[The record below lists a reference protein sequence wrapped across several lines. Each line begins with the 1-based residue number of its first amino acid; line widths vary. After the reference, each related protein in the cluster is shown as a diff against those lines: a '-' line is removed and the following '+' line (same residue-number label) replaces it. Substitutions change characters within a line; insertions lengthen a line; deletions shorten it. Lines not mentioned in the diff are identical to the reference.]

1 VNQILTI
8 TVSPVNDPPIAISII
23 NPSIPSTAGP
33 TAINSLAGTDV
44 DGTVVSYTILTL
56 PLNGIL
62 YVGGVAVTIGQVLTP
77 AQVATLTYDPSGL
90 FAGNDTFS
98 FRVTDNLGAVN
109 LTPAIVTIPVAGIP
123 KIAVIKTAVFNDDNG
138 DGFAQAG
145 ETITFNFTV
154 KNTGDLP
161 LTNITITDPLPGVV
175 LQGGPIAL
183 LPGATDSTSFTATYQ
198 ITQALVRA
206 TTPLGVVIQD
216 YSDGDDENGNDA
228 TVLGLIGCV
237 IEVFNAISP
246 NNDSDNEF
254 FYIRGLECYS
264 DNTVEIYNRW
274 GVLVFEREQ
283 YNNADRSF
291 KGVSEGRST
300 INQKEELPDGTYFYI
315 LKYKDSEA
323 KIHQKA
329 GYLYINR

>member
-1 VNQILTI
+1 
-8 TVSPVNDPPIAISII
+8 
-23 NPSIPSTAGP
+23 
-33 TAINSLAGTDV
+33 
-44 DGTVVSYTILTL
+44 LTL

-198 ITQALVRA
+198 ITQTDIILGTVTNQALVRA